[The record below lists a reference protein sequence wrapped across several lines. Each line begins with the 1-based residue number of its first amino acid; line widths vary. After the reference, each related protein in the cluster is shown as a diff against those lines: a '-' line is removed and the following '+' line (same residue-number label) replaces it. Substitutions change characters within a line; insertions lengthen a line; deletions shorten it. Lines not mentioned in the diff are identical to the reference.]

1 MKVLMLSW
9 EYPPAS
15 VGGLARHVEE
25 LAASLND
32 VGEVHVLTRSISGVP
47 RPEDQVQVHRA
58 EPYSLNSID
67 FLGWVFQLNI
77 ALVERGIQVFQDYGP
92 FDIIHAHDWLVAFAA
107 RALKYAYHVPLVAT
121 IHATEAG
128 RNQGLHNDVQRY
140 ISSVEWWLAYEA
152 WRVIVCSQHMYH
164 EVRRLFQVPDDK
176 LEVVPNGVS
185 PEKFQVQPDY
195 HLRLQYASPWEKII
209 FFVGRLVPEKGV
221 QVLLHAM
228 PAILRGCPEAK
239 LIVAGQGPMEGE
251 LKYMAQNLGLGPKV
265 YFTGYL
271 DDQQRNDLY
280 AVADVAVFPSL
291 YEPFGI
297 VALEAMAA
305 GTPVVVA
312 DTGGLGEVVTHGE
325 NGLKAFP
332 GSASSLAE
340 NVVRVLQEPG
350 LAASLR
356 REAAGLI
363 ASRFNWQE
371 IARRTYVIYQQVA
384 GEALQVDWGQWE
396 RGEGDGLHPRQP
408 YSLLEYRRQRQ
419 EKGARA
425 AVTRG

>member
-25 LAASLND
+25 LAAALTD
-32 VGEVHVLTRSISGVP
+32 MAEVHVLTRGGPSAPG
-47 RPEDQVQVHRA
+47 PEDSVLVHRV
-58 EPYSLNSID
+58 EPYSLNPAD
-67 FLGWVFQLNI
+67 FLGWVFQLNM
-77 ALVERGIQVFQDYGP
+77 ALLEQGIRLYQHYGP
-92 FDIIHAHDWLVAFAA
+92 FDILHAHDWLVAFAA
-107 RALKYAYHVPLVAT
+107 RALKHAYLVPLVAT

-128 RNQGLHNDVQRY
+128 RNQGLHNDTQRY

-152 WRVIVCSQHMYH
+152 WRVIVCSQHMRQ
-164 EVRRLFQVPDDK
+164 EVRRFFQVPDDK
-176 LEVVPNGVS
+176 LEVVPNGVR
-185 PEKFQVQPDY
+185 PERFQVRPDLN
-195 HLRLQYASPWEKII
+195 LRLQYAAPGEKII

-221 QVLLHAM
+221 QVLIQAM
-228 PAILRGCPEAK
+228 PAVLRNCPEAK

-251 LKYMAQNLGLGPKV
+251 LKYLAQNLGLGPKV

-271 DDQQRNDLY
+271 DDARRNALY

-325 NGLKAFP
+325 SGLKAFA
-332 GSASSLAE
+332 GSAASLAE
-340 NVVRVLQEPG
+340 NIFRVLREQG
-350 LAASLR
+350 LADYLR
-356 REAAGLI
+356 QEAARCI
-363 ASRFNWQE
+363 ASRFNWPR
-371 IARRTYVIYQQVA
+371 IAQHTYKVYQRVV
-384 GEALQVDWGQWE
+384 GEAGQVDWGRRE
-396 RGEGDGLHPRQP
+396 EDEAGKRPHQP
-408 YSLLEYRRQRQ
+408 YSLLEYRRQKQ
-419 EKGARA
+419 EKGAGTA
-425 AVTRG
+425 ATRG

>member
-25 LAASLND
+25 LAAALAD
-32 VGEVHVLTRSISGVP
+32 IAEVDVLTRGVP
-47 RPEDQVQVHRA
+47 GATWQEDKVRVHRA
-58 EPYSLNSID
+58 DPYSLSSID

-77 ALVERGIQVFQDYGP
+77 ALLERGIQLYQDYGP
-92 FDIIHAHDWLVAFAA
+92 FDILHAHDWLVAFAA
-107 RALKYAYHVPLVAT
+107 RALKHAYRVPLVAT

-128 RNQGLHNDVQRY
+128 RNQGLHNDIQRY
-140 ISSVEWWLAYEA
+140 ISSVEWWLTYEA

-176 LEVVPNGVS
+176 LEVIPNGVS
-185 PEKFQVQPDY
+185 PEKFQVQPD
-195 HLRLQYASPWEKII
+195 HNLRLQYASPWEKII

-271 DDQQRNDLY
+271 DDQQRNNLY
-280 AVADVAVFPSL
+280 GIADVAVFPSL

-305 GTPVVVA
+305 GTPVVVS
-312 DTGGLGEVVTHGE
+312 DTGGLDEVVTHGE

-340 NVVRVLQEPG
+340 NVIRVLQEPG
-350 LAASLR
+350 LASSLR
-356 REAAGLI
+356 RKAASTI
-363 ASRFNWQE
+363 ASKFNWPE
-371 IARRTYVIYQQVA
+371 IARRTYAVYQQVA
-384 GEALQVDWGQWE
+384 AELRQVGWGQRRRE
-396 RGEGDGLHPRQP
+396 EGAGQHPRRP
-408 YSLLEYRRQRQ
+408 YSLLEYRQQKR
-419 EKGARA
+419 EKGASA